1 MVVDSDQSR
10 VLNKER
16 LEKGVKLVLLG
27 EMNTGKTSIVNR
39 LVKNTFLDHVE
50 STIGYFFLQVDS
62 LNIS

>member
-27 EMNTGKTSIVNR
+27 EMNSGKTSIVNR

-50 STIGYFFLQVDS
+50 STIGYVL
-62 LNIS
+62 LR